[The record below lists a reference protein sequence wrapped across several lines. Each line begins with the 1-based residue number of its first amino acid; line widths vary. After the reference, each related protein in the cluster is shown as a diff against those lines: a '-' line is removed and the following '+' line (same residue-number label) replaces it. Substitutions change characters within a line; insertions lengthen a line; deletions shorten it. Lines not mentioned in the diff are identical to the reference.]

1 MNKPDEYIYPAL
13 LIPEEDGGYSVV
25 FPDLPGC
32 YTQGETLKEASSA
45 AQEALELHM
54 YGLEEDADEIPAP
67 SLPES
72 IEREANTY
80 LVPIRAYMPLARTEI
95 DSRVVK
101 KTLTLPRYW
110 EQRGKQSGV
119 NFSKLLLTALKDYL
133 GSTDRSN

>member
-1 MNKPDEYIYPAL
+1 MRKPDEYIYPAL
-13 LIPEEDGGYSVV
+13 IIPEDEGGYSVI

-32 YTQGETLKEASSA
+32 FTQGETITEASSA

-54 YGLEEDADEIPAP
+54 YGLEEDGDLIPTP
-67 SLPES
+67 SLPEN
-72 IEREANTY
+72 IERAANTF
-80 LVPIRAYMPLARTEI
+80 LVPVRAYMPLARTEI

-110 EQRGKQSGV
+110 DQRGKQSGV

-133 GSTDRSN
+133 GSTDGVN